1 MNDLVIYKN
10 RKISVLEIPYPKY
23 WSPYKEWLEHVKFV
37 IDTGFQEF
45 MKKYENI
52 SFDIKSLQKK
62 INPDIGIEHQWVR
75 IKFHQNS
82 LEYVVKYLE

>member
-1 MNDLVIYKN
+1 
-10 RKISVLEIPYPKY
+10 
-23 WSPYKEWLEHVKFV
+23 LEHVKFV

-62 INPDIGIEHQWVR
+62 INPDIGIEHQ
-75 IKFHQNS
+75 
-82 LEYVVKYLE
+82 